1 MATSKS
7 LASIRGKI
15 TNEAPLNKKYT
26 EDELFKFSNWVEGGD
41 TKAIASDLSK
51 RGLLNATQLYVDSPN
66 TSIKGGVQNAQSDW
80 KPAAIQQILMKARA
94 AGMKNLMDIK
104 ANKEYLT
111 SGNFKD
117 ALNHPTFNQ
126 IHPNFWDVVGG
137 IYKDQLSKENAPASL
152 IVKK

>member
-1 MATSKS
+1 MPENHLLSAKKKS
-7 LASIRGKI
+7 V
-15 TNEAPLNKKYT
+15 TPTPKKYT
-26 EDELFKFSNWVEGGD
+26 EDELFRFSNWIPNGD
-41 TKAIASDLSK
+41 TKAIASDLSR
-51 RGLLNATQLYVDSPN
+51 RGLANATQLYLDKPN
-66 TSIKGGVQNAQSDW
+66 TSAINGVQNAQSDW

-94 AGMKNLMDIK
+94 AGMKNLLDIK

-137 IYKDQLSKENAPASL
+137 IYKDQLSKE
-152 IVKK
+152 K